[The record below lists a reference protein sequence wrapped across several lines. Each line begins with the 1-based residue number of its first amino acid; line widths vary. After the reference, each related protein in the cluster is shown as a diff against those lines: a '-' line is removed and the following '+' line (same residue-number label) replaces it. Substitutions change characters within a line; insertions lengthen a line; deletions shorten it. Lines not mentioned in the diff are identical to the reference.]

1 MKTYLIT
8 GVNGY
13 IGKNLAFSLVQAGNI
28 VVGVGRLDVPN
39 INFENRRFIYIKID
53 LVDEEFINHLDNF
66 EFNGVFHLASQQPNR
81 KDLTYDDFYISNVQ
95 TTINVLEYFKN
106 KNLDFLLYS
115 STISIF
121 GNNDK
126 NIIDENTIPNPTN
139 YYGLTKFISES
150 IIKIESKNFSS
161 KLIVLRLQSV
171 FGKNDGYGIVHTFYE
186 SLIKNQDVDIFSN
199 GEISRNLILID
210 DVINV
215 LIAFARY
222 FYKVDKYEVF
232 NLASNNSMKTVEI
245 ARLIKRY
252 LNSKST
258 INCVDKKYMFDW
270 DVFVSNKKLVNKFNL
285 SLSSMEE
292 AILSYLKQKNE
303 L

>member
-13 IGKNLAFSLVQAGNI
+13 IGKNLAFSLVQTGNI
-28 VVGVGRLDVPN
+28 VVGLGRLDVPN
-39 INFENRRFIYIKID
+39 INFEDKRFIYIKID
-53 LVDEEFINHLDNF
+53 LVNEEFVNHLNKY
-66 EFNGVFHLASQQPNR
+66 EFNGVFHLASQQPNS

-95 TTINVLEYFKN
+95 TTINILKYFNN
-106 KNLDFLLYS
+106 KSLDFLLYS

-121 GNNDK
+121 GNND
-126 NIIDENTIPNPTN
+126 NNTIDENTIPNPTN
-139 YYGLTKFISES
+139 YYGLTKYIAES
-150 IIKIESKNFSS
+150 IIKIESNNFSS

-186 SLIKNQDVDIFSN
+186 SMINNKDIDIFSK

-215 LIAFARY
+215 LIAFARD
-222 FYKVDKYEVF
+222 FSIIDKYEVF

-245 ARLIKRY
+245 ASLIKSY
-252 LNSKST
+252 LNSNSV

-270 DVFVSNKKLVNKFNL
+270 DVFVSNKKLVNKLNL
-285 SLSSMEE
+285 TLSSMEE
-292 AILSYLKQKNE
+292 AILSYLIQKNE

>member
-13 IGKNLAFSLVQAGNI
+13 IGRNLAFSLIQAGNI
-28 VVGVGRLDVPN
+28 VVGLGRLDVPN
-39 INFENRRFIYIKID
+39 INFDNKRFIYIKID
-53 LVDEEFINHLDNF
+53 LVNEEFVNHLDKY
-66 EFNGVFHLASQQPNR
+66 EFNGVFHLASQQPNS

-95 TTINVLEYFKN
+95 TTINILKYFNN
-106 KNLDFLLYS
+106 KSLDFLLYS

-121 GNNDK
+121 GNNDS
-126 NIIDENTIPNPTN
+126 NTIDENTIPNPTN
-139 YYGLTKFISES
+139 YYGLTKYIAES
-150 IIKIESKNFSS
+150 IIKIESNNFSA

-186 SLIKNQDVDIFSN
+186 SMINNQDIDIFSK

-215 LIAFARY
+215 LIAFARD
-222 FYKVDKYEVF
+222 FSIIDKYEVF

-252 LNSKST
+252 LNSNSV

-270 DVFVSNKKLVNKFNL
+270 DVFVSNKKLVNKLNL
-285 SLSSMEE
+285 TLSSMEE
-292 AILSYLKQKNE
+292 AILSYLMQKNE

>member
-1 MKTYLIT
+1 LKTYLIT

-13 IGKNLAFSLVQAGNI
+13 IGRNLALSLVQAGNI
-28 VVGVGRLDVPN
+28 VVGLGRLEVPN
-39 INFENRRFIYIKID
+39 LNFENKRFIYIQID
-53 LVDEEFINHLDNF
+53 LVNEEFVNHLDKF
-66 EFNGVFHLASQQPNR
+66 EFNGVFHLASQQPNS
-81 KDLTYDDFYISNVQ
+81 KDLSYDDFYISNVQ
-95 TTINVLEYFKN
+95 TTINVLKYFSD

-126 NIIDENTIPNPTN
+126 NTIDENTIPNPTN

-150 IIKIESKNFSS
+150 IIKIESKIFSS

-186 SLIKNQDVDIFSN
+186 SLIKNQDIDIFSM

-215 LIAFARY
+215 LIALTRDFS
-222 FYKVDKYEVF
+222 KVDKYEVF

-245 ARLIKRY
+245 ARLIKGY
-252 LNSKST
+252 LNSNST

-285 SLSSMEE
+285 TLSSMEE